1 MDAHARTTIEIRPSE
16 PLAVEFTSSW
26 HHEGN
31 TLIDEFSTVESIAN
45 WIVTYRDRL
54 GMPPSS
60 PLLVAHSDPE
70 RVVEAREAVREL
82 LDSAVD
88 ENRPGAAALRLINK
102 EAHRIHAAILVWTP
116 NGPHLRWP
124 PGTSTTD
131 QLVSQVCASTVRVLG
146 SPRRH
151 LLRRCPAP
159 RCVLFFSALRT
170 GQMWCSQACGNR
182 ARVARHSARSQ

>member
-1 MDAHARTTIEIRPSE
+1 MDTHARTTIEIRPSE

-26 HHEGN
+26 HYEGN

-45 WIVTYRDRL
+45 WIVVYRDRL
-54 GMPPSS
+54 GMPPSG
-60 PLLVAHSDPE
+60 PLSVDHSDAE
-70 RVVEAREAVREL
+70 RLVEAREAVREL
-82 LDSAVD
+82 LDSVVD
-88 ENRPGAAALRLINK
+88 ASRPGVAALRLINK
-102 EAHRIHAAILVWTP
+102 EAHRIHVATLAWTP

-131 QLVSQVCASTVRVLG
+131 QLVAQVCASTVRVLG
-146 SPRRH
+146 SPRRN

-170 GQMWCSQACGNR
+170 GQMWCSQSCGNR